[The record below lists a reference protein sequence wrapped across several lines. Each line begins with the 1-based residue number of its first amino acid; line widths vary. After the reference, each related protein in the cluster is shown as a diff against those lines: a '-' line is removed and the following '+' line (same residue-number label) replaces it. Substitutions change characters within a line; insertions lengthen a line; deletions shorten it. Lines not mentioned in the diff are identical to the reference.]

1 MNSNTGLWVQAL
13 RSGRYKQAQGRIRE
27 SSRFPWPRNSF
38 CAMGVLYDVYLRSC
52 GNKWPKAPLGR
63 APTDVREWA
72 GVSRGLEETV
82 VMHNDQGTGFRDIA
96 SLIEAHFARLTSA
109 RQYKEAARIA
119 EQAIERVREISQ
131 RHRTEEIVVAPTR
144 ERYRGQTEELL
155 QLSE

>member
-1 MNSNTGLWVQAL
+1 MNSNIGLWVQAL
-13 RSGRYKQAQGRIRE
+13 RSGRYKQARGRIRG

-52 GNKWPKAPLGR
+52 GDKWPKATLGR

-72 GVSRGLEETV
+72 GVSRRLEETV
-82 VMHNDQGTGFRDIA
+82 VMHNDQGTSFGDIA
-96 SLIEAHFARLTSA
+96 SLIEVHFARLTSA

-131 RHRTEEIVVAPTR
+131 GNRTEEIVVAPDR
-144 ERYRGQTEELL
+144 ERHRSQTEVLL